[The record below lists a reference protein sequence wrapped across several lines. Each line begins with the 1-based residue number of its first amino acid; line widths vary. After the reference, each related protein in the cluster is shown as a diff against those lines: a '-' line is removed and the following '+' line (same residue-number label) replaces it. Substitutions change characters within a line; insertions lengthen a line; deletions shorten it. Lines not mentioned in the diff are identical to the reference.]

1 MTSLLSGYLF
11 NNCIGGWAAD
21 VHVGEWR
28 RVVVRNKCLLGT
40 VPYRSSEGSCSPE
53 AISYTIRSLVEKV
66 CYTSS
71 VYCVAY
77 QQAIAA
83 IHFVLDDTLM

>member
-1 MTSLLSGYLF
+1 MLMCMWENDAVLLCVTSV
-11 NNCIGGWAAD
+11 CWA
-21 VHVGEWR
+21 
-28 RVVVRNKCLLGT
+28 
-40 VPYRSSEGSCSPE
+40 PYRSSEGSCSPE

-77 QQAIAA
+77 QKAIAA